1 VLAGCGRCVR
11 RVSESTSAGADRR
24 KRAPDA
30 GSRVVDTGRMLTWH
44 ERRPLEHEW
53 QRVPDVSDG
62 ADLTRPAHV
71 ICATRGVMPSFEVE
85 LINRDGG

>member
-1 VLAGCGRCVR
+1 
-11 RVSESTSAGADRR
+11 
-24 KRAPDA
+24 
-30 GSRVVDTGRMLTWH
+30 MLTWH

-71 ICATRGVMPSFEVE
+71 ICATCGVMPSFEVE